1 MLTHPTTD
9 RLRELGLAGMARAL
23 EEQRRQPDNTE
34 LGFEDRL
41 AFGKAGFV
49 KHTEAYDIAGR
60 RVGLADLWA
69 STPEAAPDAG
79 SAQRVTM
86 PVDCSE
92 NGRMPVDNL
101 HSRVREVAA

>member
-1 MLTHPTTD
+1 MRRCTGGPQGRLALIVRGG
-9 RLRELGLAGMARAL
+9 RLRSDRRKRAV
-23 EEQRRQPDNTE
+23 D
-34 LGFEDRL
+34 GFEDRL

-49 KHTEAYDIAGR
+49 KHAEAYGAAGR
-60 RVGLADLWA
+60 CVGSADSRA

-79 SAQRVTM
+79 NAQRVTM